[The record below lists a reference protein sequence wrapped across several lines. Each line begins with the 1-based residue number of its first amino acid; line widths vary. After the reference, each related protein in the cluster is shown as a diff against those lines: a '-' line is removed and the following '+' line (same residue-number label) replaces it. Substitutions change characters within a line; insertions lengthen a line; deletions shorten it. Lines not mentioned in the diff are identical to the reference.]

1 MPPNSSDHLPHCDD
15 APCAATD
22 GRGTSLSGLGTDR
35 PDDDGGGG
43 AWPGPNPVERLNA
56 LPGIPAPSHPT
67 PSRAATTPA
76 GKLLIQRALATAA
89 LCARQPGVSTATTPA
104 TREHSAPGSQQTRS
118 GTHNPTAVC
127 RRCEVITFATA
138 AHRMEMLYRS
148 GPYHSRAYCRG
159 CGPSAV
165 TDGITAARHAPPR
178 SLPFGARLAWTF
190 RLPA

>member
-1 MPPNSSDHLPHCDD
+1 MSMPPNSSDHLPHCDD

-22 GRGTSLSGLGTDR
+22 GRGTSLSGLGTDS

-43 AWPGPNPVERLNA
+43 AWPGPRPVERLNA
-56 LPGIPAPSHPT
+56 LPCIPAPSHPT

-76 GKLLIQRALATAA
+76 GKLLIQRALATTA

-104 TREHSAPGSQQTRS
+104 PRGHSAPGSQQTRS
-118 GTHNPTAVC
+118 GTHNPSAVC
-127 RRCEVITFATA
+127 RR
-138 AHRMEMLYRS
+138 S
-148 GPYHSRAYCRG
+148 
-159 CGPSAV
+159 V